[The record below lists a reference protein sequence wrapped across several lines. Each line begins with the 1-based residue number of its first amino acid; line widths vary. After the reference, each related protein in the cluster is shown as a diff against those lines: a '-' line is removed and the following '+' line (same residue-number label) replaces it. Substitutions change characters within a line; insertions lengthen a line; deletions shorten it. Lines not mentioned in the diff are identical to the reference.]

1 MQTYLRRLSVGFVQ
15 ALALLAVA
23 SSAGLAQPRDE
34 AAAQTLP
41 ALFGWF
47 QMGANGYLHFDGT
60 SVAFVDAA
68 GDKPEVVYV
77 GDLHGCGHRNNL
89 LAGYIRPLYA
99 ARVFTSGVTEAGY
112 PLIVSHQWTG
122 AWRRNREEPQLRR
135 VVVSCNTPDRTPQGS
150 QIRHIVELQLTDA
163 DIERQREDRGIPPV
177 EEVALYGYFPLY
189 MVPSGLLQEFRSRGM
204 LTDTAIGTQFRGYRA
219 VRLEPPAEVAQLL
232 EILME
237 KRARDYIAMRNAGLL

>member
-1 MQTYLRRLSVGFVQ
+1 MTNR
-15 ALALLAVA
+15 VA
-23 SSAGLAQPRDE
+23 SIFRMVGLSCSAR
-34 AAAQTLP
+34 AAAVMSPSHPPRSLTLAAFP
-41 ALFGWF
+41 ASRMRLARC
-47 QMGANGYLHFDGT
+47 QPT
-60 SVAFVDAA
+60 IT
-68 GDKPEVVYV
+68 K
-77 GDLHGCGHRNNL
+77 GHRHH
-89 LAGYIRPLYA
+89 ADI
-99 ARVFTSGVTEAGY
+99 
-112 PLIVSHQWTG
+112 
-122 AWRRNREEPQLRR
+122 
-135 VVVSCNTPDRTPQGS
+135 VVSCNTPDRTPQGS

-189 MVPSGLLQEFRSRGM
+189 MVPSGLLQEFRSRGV